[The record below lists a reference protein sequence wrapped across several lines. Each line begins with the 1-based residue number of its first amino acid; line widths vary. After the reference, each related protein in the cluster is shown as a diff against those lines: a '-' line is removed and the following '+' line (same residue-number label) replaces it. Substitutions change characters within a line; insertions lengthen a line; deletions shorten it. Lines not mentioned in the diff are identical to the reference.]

1 MTLSDPNMSH
11 NVGKTVTTDTAE
23 RLIRA
28 LATLWERV
36 DKSEISVRTIAAE
49 ADASPSAID
58 YHFGG
63 LEQLFDATQ
72 NAAIG
77 KTRRWMDAKL
87 AEIGDADAKDWPLV
101 ARAGLL
107 ASIIDEWT
115 AAQRPLALA
124 WREAQAAGAAPTHR
138 TDARQRWAEL
148 WRQFVTGLGAKT
160 GLDRWNE
167 LLLLFFDGEAG
178 QHLVRWRRPLDRAL
192 LDETIFALLDFLV
205 NGNSLPSSA
214 VRDSYQHAADA
225 EYAVSRTIL
234 DTATPFDDAAAS
246 LLADEGLS
254 ALTFRAVAKRAGAT
268 LGTVAYQFGS
278 KAEMAQRAVRRLY
291 EMSVEHP
298 GADPGASLP
307 ASPARLLDEVIET
320 VVTGNSPVLRAFDE
334 ISLHLSRGDGNPAF
348 RAVTRSFR
356 DPIGVAVV
364 GRLLQTDVAATSLGA
379 AFSSIIRGY
388 GHHCHSLSADEGRG
402 LGRRALG
409 AFCPAL
415 TNAGQRGKRSYL

>member
-1 MTLSDPNMSH
+1 MTPSDPNPSQ
-11 NVGKTVTTDTAE
+11 KLRKSVTNSTDE

-28 LATLWERV
+28 LAALWERL

-63 LEQLFDATQ
+63 LEQLFEAAQ

-77 KTRRWMDAKL
+77 EARRWMDAKL
-87 AEIGDADAKDWPLV
+87 VEIGDANANDWPLA

-138 TDARQRWAEL
+138 TDAHRRWAEL
-148 WRQFVTGLGAKT
+148 WREFITGLSTQT

-192 LDETIFALLDFLV
+192 LDETIFALFDFLV
-205 NGNSLPSSA
+205 NGNNVPSSA

-225 EYAVSRTIL
+225 EYAVSRPIL
-234 DTATPFDDAAAS
+234 NTATPFDDAAAS

-291 EMSVEHP
+291 EMSVEYP
-298 GADPGASLP
+298 GADLATSLP
-307 ASPARLLDEVIET
+307 ASPAQLLDEVIEA

-334 ISLHLSRGDGNPAF
+334 ISLHLARGDGNPAF

-364 GRLLQTDVAATSLGA
+364 GRLLQIDAATTSLAA

-402 LGRRALG
+402 LGRRALN
-409 AFCPAL
+409 AFVPC
-415 TNAGQRGKRSYL
+415 